1 MVAMPGYDLSIIIK
15 VNLEIIWIEYIRSKE
30 IRLT

>member
-15 VNLEIIWIEYIRSKE
+15 VNLEIIWIEYIRSMD
-30 IRLT
+30 RSD